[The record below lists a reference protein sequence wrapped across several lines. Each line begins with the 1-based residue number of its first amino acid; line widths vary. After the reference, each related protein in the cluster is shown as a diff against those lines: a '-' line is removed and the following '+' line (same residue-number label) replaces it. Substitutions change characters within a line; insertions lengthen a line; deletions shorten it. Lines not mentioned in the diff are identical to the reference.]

1 MPSTTKFARTCLA
14 GLWLIALGGSALAAA
29 PVWVTVSPDGNV
41 QLQVSAAATAPRVF
55 VPRRDDSGLAVTVDL
70 TTLKLE
76 AVSTDAGEFV
86 ELTCPEGG
94 IIGEK
99 GAPALPVIRRMF
111 ATPLGAYVDYSVRE
125 DSSVFIDLK
134 AAGFSGPI
142 IPVQG
147 PPGVARDRGH
157 ITELDTAAYRR
168 DEWAPAQRV
177 SITPAGIAR
186 GQQLYMLEVRPV
198 AYNPAANELRL
209 WPRIEVELY
218 FEGGVTLPNLRPTTG
233 FNRAV
238 LNPPR
243 LADTRGG
250 TLLIICAPDFSGSA
264 PLNQFIDFKTS
275 QGFTVSTY
283 TPAVGSTLPTIK
295 AYLQSLWSTHS
306 APEYVLIVGD
316 ANDTTWV
323 TGPWSIGTYAGVPPR
338 PCRTDVPLVCMDG
351 PDDWFPD
358 MAIARIPVRTATDL
372 QNVVN
377 KIIYVEAG
385 NYADPGYTARAVF
398 IAGTETY
405 SGGEAMHNY
414 VIDTYMTPNRISS
427 NRVYARE
434 GDDTQDVI
442 DAINAGCFLAS
453 YFGHAAGFQA
463 WGSPPFTFANIEALA
478 NSNLYPVVLSYSCSP
493 AAFHYTTPTASP
505 GFLEKWL
512 LEPNKGAAAGY
523 GELRSMDDYTWESW
537 QDMYRFLFRALY
549 DNKIHELGPAY
560 QAAAAHFIA
569 QYGLEAPISRDY
581 TNEWY
586 LLGDPSMRLPDPPS
600 ENYLIVAAS
609 SYVGS
614 AALDQFIAY
623 KQSLGMN
630 VILYNVA
637 PGTTRAAIRNYV
649 RSLWNTAQAP
659 NYILI
664 VGDTSGTSSAT
675 ATTIPHFVGGGSK
688 QATTD
693 WPYGCMDDP
702 NTDWYPEVPVG
713 RFPVTNTTQLEAI
726 VNKTLYVES
735 GSFSDPNWVT
745 RVAFSVNSDT
755 YNVGETT
762 AELIISS
769 WLQPNDYTPLRL
781 YASQGAGTQQVANAV
796 NNGVMWLTYMGHSGS
811 SGWWQPAFYQS
822 DVQGLTNTGK
832 YPIVAGWSCNTAH
845 FDYDECFGETW
856 VRQSNKGASV
866 YISAS
871 NYIYWGSVEAWRPS
885 GILEKAMFAAYFEDE
900 IWTVGPAWLAA
911 LYRFLDEY
919 GQPAYPGGPPTQN
932 ADIVRNFF
940 EEFVILGDPSL
951 RIPRPD
957 GFRISASPASQSV
970 CAPPGQSA
978 TYAITVERLGSFAQ
992 PVTLT
997 AEGTP
1002 PGATVTFT
1010 SNNQIPPYSSAL
1022 TIGNLAAVPPDI
1034 YTITIRGTAGA
1045 DQQVATVTLSVAS
1058 QQPAT
1063 PTLVSPPNGAT
1074 GISRTPTLQWSA
1086 VAQAAQYEVQVSR
1099 YTSFTPLVFGAFVT
1113 QPAVTVSTNL
1123 EAGQTYYWR
1132 VRARND
1138 CGESTWSTPFQF
1150 TTIVQ
1155 ADYFTEQ
1162 FTGSAD
1168 PFDLTY
1174 RTLFWIPNG
1183 SGNYYQ
1189 LCSAPASA
1197 LPTDPAGSTTISGLG
1212 DDGSQGIS
1220 FSTPVWLYGTSYT
1233 SLYVNA
1239 NGNLTFGSA
1248 DNTWQETLS
1257 AHFNRARIAALFDDL
1272 NPGGGG
1278 TVSWK
1283 TTADR
1288 VVVTFQN
1295 VPELN
1300 VGGANTFQFELF
1312 YNGEIHITYL
1322 AVSCQDAIVGLS
1334 RGTGLPADFTES
1346 DLSSYGPCEQ
1356 PGACCVAETCSQLT
1370 ATPCAAAGGT
1380 FLGEGIPCTPNPC
1393 LQSEPGC
1400 LIISEVV
1407 QGTESGDCPRFVELT
1422 NTSDRPF
1429 TFQEGGLIVQTGTS
1443 TDLVV
1448 DIDLTG
1454 VTIPAGGSF
1463 VIASNASGSCTGAFQ
1478 GIYGFP
1484 ADRYTNFTFGY
1495 GNERFI
1501 LTDKADG
1508 SHILDIYGQFGVDGT
1523 GTVWEF
1529 TDGYAY
1535 RLPGFIAG
1543 CGLHSEPA
1551 EWFLG
1556 GVGSLSGYDPT
1567 HLLLTLTTPGTH
1579 TFSGT
1584 CQGLRGDLDLDG
1596 DVDLI
1601 DLNGM
1606 LNCLRGPNNTPAQ
1619 NCGLADIDHDG
1630 DVDLRDLTIFQR
1642 VFTGAGN

>member
-1 MPSTTKFARTCLA
+1 MVSTVGISRTCLA
-14 GLWLIALGGSALAAA
+14 GLWWTILSSVAVAAAPTSVTVSLDGGVQLDAGSALT
-29 PVWVTVSPDGNV
+29 P
-41 QLQVSAAATAPRVF
+41 PRVF
-55 VPRRDDSGLAVTVDL
+55 VPWRDDSGLAVTVDL
-70 TTLKLE
+70 TALKLE
-76 AVSTDAGEFV
+76 PVRTDAGEFV
-86 ELTCPEGG
+86 ELTCPDGSLA
-94 IIGEK
+94 GEK
-99 GAPALPVIRRMF
+99 GAPALPVVRRMF
-111 ATPLGAYVDYSVRE
+111 ATALGAYVDYSVRE
-125 DSSVFIDLK
+125 APPVDLDLK
-134 AAGFSGPI
+134 EAGYSGPI

-147 PPGVARDRGH
+147 PAGVERNRQT
-157 ITELDTAAYRR
+157 ITEFNPAAYST
-168 DEWAPAQRV
+168 DAWTPSQRV

-186 GQQLYMLEVRPV
+186 GQQLYLLEVRPV
-198 AYNPAANELRL
+198 AYSPAQNLLRL

-218 FEGGVTLPNLRPTTG
+218 FDGGVIFPNLRPTAG

-243 LADTRGG
+243 LTDTRGG
-250 TLLIICAPDFSGSA
+250 TLLIIAAPDFSGSA

-283 TPAVGSTLPTIK
+283 TPTVGSTLPTIK
-295 AYLQSLWSTHS
+295 AYLQSLWSSHS

-323 TGPWSIGTYAGVPPR
+323 TGPWSIGTYAGVAPR
-338 PCRTDVPLVCMDG
+338 VCRTDVPLVCMDG
-351 PDDWFPD
+351 GEDWFPD
-358 MAIARIPVRTATDL
+358 IPIGRIPVRTTSDL
-372 QNVVN
+372 QNVIN
-377 KIIYVEAG
+377 KIIYVESG

-398 IAGTETY
+398 IAGTDTY
-405 SGGEAMHNY
+405 SGSEAMHNY
-414 VIDTYMTPNRISS
+414 MIDTYMTPNRISS
-427 NRVYARE
+427 NRVYATQ
-434 GDDTQDVI
+434 GGTTQDVI
-442 DAINAGCFLAS
+442 NAINAGCFLAS

-463 WGSPPFTFANIEALA
+463 WGSPPFTFADIEALT
-478 NSNLYPVVLSYSCSP
+478 NVNLYPVVLSYTCSP

-523 GELRSMDDYTWESW
+523 GELWSQEPYTWESW

-549 DNKIHELGPAY
+549 DNQIRELGPAY
-560 QAAAAHFIA
+560 QAAAAYFVT
-569 QYGLEAPISRDY
+569 QYGLNEPISRDY

-586 LLGDPSMRLPDPPS
+586 LLGDPSMRLPDPPA

-614 AALDQFIAY
+614 TALNQFIAH
-623 KQSLGMN
+623 KQSQGMN
-630 VILYNVA
+630 VIVYNVA
-637 PGTTRAAIRNYV
+637 PGTSRTAIREYI
-649 RSLWNTAQAP
+649 RSLWNTAESP

-664 VGDTSGTSSAT
+664 VGDTSGTGSAT

-688 QATTD
+688 QAATD

-713 RFPVTNTTQLEAI
+713 RFPVINTTQLQAM
-726 VNKTLYVES
+726 VDKTIHVES
-735 GSFSDPNWVT
+735 GAFSDPNCIT
-745 RVAFSVNSDT
+745 RAGFAVNPDT
-755 YNVGETT
+755 YNTGEPT
-762 AELIISS
+762 AEYIIST
-769 WLQPNDYTPLRL
+769 WLQPNGYTPVRL
-781 YASQGAGTQQVANAV
+781 YAAQGANTQSVTNAV
-796 NNGVMWLTYMGHSGS
+796 NNGLMWLTYMGHSGS
-811 SGWWQPAFYQS
+811 SGWWDPAFNQS
-822 DVQGLTNTGK
+822 NVQALSNTGK
-832 YPIVAGWSCNTAH
+832 YPVVAGWSCNTAH

-856 VRQSNKGASV
+856 VRVANKGASV

-885 GILEKAMFAAYFEDE
+885 GILEKAMFAAYFEDD
-900 IWTVGPAWLAA
+900 IWRVGPAWLAA
-911 LYRFLDEY
+911 LYRFLNEY

-951 RIPRPD
+951 RLPRPD
-957 GFRISASPASQSV
+957 GFRVSASPSTQSV
-970 CAPPGQSA
+970 CAPPGQGV
-978 TYAITVERLGSFAQ
+978 TYSITVDRLGNFAQ

-997 AEGTP
+997 AEGVP
-1002 PGATVTFT
+1002 AGATVSFS
-1010 SNNQIPPYSSAL
+1010 SNNQIPPYSSVL
-1022 TIGNLAAVPPDI
+1022 SLGNLGSVTPDN
-1034 YTITIRGTAGA
+1034 YTITIRGTAGP
-1045 DQQVATVTLSVAS
+1045 DEQVATVGLTVANS
-1058 QQPAT
+1058 APST
-1063 PTLVSPPNGAT
+1063 PTLISPPNGALNV
-1074 GISRTPTLQWSA
+1074 SRTPTLQWSA
-1086 VAQAAQYEVQVSR
+1086 VAQTAQYEVQVSR
-1099 YTSFTPLVFGAFVT
+1099 YTTFTPLVFGAFT
-1113 QPAVTVSTNL
+1113 TNPSVTVSTNL
-1123 EAGQTYYWR
+1123 DAGQTYYWR
-1132 VRARND
+1132 VRAQND

-1155 ADYFTEQ
+1155 GDYFTEQ
-1162 FTGSAD
+1162 FTGSGDA
-1168 PFDLTY
+1168 FDLTY

-1183 SGNYYQ
+1183 SGNYYL
-1189 LCSAPASA
+1189 LCSAPASS
-1197 LPTDPAGSTTISGLG
+1197 LPTDPAGSTPITGLG
-1212 DDGSQGIS
+1212 DDGSAAIS
-1220 FSTPVWLYGTSYT
+1220 FATPISLYGTSYT

-1239 NGNLTFGSA
+1239 NGNLTFGSG
-1248 DNTWQETLS
+1248 DSTYNETLS
-1257 AHFNRARIAALFDDL
+1257 AHFSRARIAALFDDL
-1272 NPGGGG
+1272 NPGAGG

-1288 VVVTFQN
+1288 VVITFQN
-1295 VPELN
+1295 VPEYS

-1322 AVSCQDAIVGLS
+1322 AVSCSDAIVGLS
-1334 RGTGLPADFTES
+1334 RGTGQPSDFVES

-1356 PGACCVAETCSQLT
+1356 PGACCLGETCSVALPSQ
-1370 ATPCAAAGGT
+1370 CAASGGT
-1380 FLGEGIPCTPNPC
+1380 FQGEGIGCTPNPC
-1393 LQSEPGC
+1393 LENEPGC
-1400 LIISEVV
+1400 IIISEVV

-1429 TFQEGGLIVQTGTS
+1429 TFLEGGLIVQTGS
-1443 TDLVV
+1443 SNDLTV
-1448 DIDLTG
+1448 DVDLTG
-1454 VTIPAGGSF
+1454 VTIPPGASF

-1543 CGLHSEPA
+1543 YGLNSDPT
-1551 EWFLG
+1551 EWFFG

-1567 HLLLTLTTPGTH
+1567 QLLLTLTTPGTH

-1596 DVDLI
+1596 DVDAT

-1606 LNCLRGPNNTPAQ
+1606 LNCLHGPNNTPPQ
-1619 NCGLADIDHDG
+1619 NCGLADLDHDG
-1630 DVDLRDLTIFQR
+1630 DVDLRDVAIFQR